1 MLRPSTGRLLLLL
14 PSATSRTTAFVE
26 AARRL
31 RFDLTVASELP
42 SAFEQAQPD
51 RLLTLDFSNPER
63 AAEQAAAFARI
74 HPIAGVA
81 GVDDT
86 AAVVAAAIAE
96 RLALPGNPLSAALA
110 ARDKHVRSEEHTSE
124 LQSRP

>member
-14 PSATSRTTAFVE
+14 PTATYRTTAFVE

-31 RFDLTVASELP
+31 RLDLTVASELP
-42 SAFEQAQPD
+42 STFEQAQPD
-51 RLLTLDFSNPER
+51 RLLTLDFSNPAR
-63 AAEQAAAFARI
+63 AAEQAAAFAQV

-86 AAVVAAAIAE
+86 AAIDAAVVGQ
-96 RLALPGNPLSAALA
+96 RLALPGNPPT
-110 ARDKHVRSEEHTSE
+110 ARLPPARHD
-124 LQSRP
+124 